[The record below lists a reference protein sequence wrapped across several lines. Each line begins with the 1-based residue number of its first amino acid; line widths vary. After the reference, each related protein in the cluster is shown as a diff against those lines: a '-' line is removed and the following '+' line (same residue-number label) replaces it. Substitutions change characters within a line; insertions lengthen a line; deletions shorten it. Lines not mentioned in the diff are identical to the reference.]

1 MFSEGLPR
9 GLRIFRGRFMAEVC
23 MMKQV
28 RFHLNF
34 RYEDS
39 VVSRRVPPPPPS
51 VFACYQRNVFFSGDN
66 VYSICSRLIKSAEI
80 NWVRL

>member
-1 MFSEGLPR
+1 MFSEGLPG
-9 GLRIFRGRFMAEVC
+9 GLGIFRGRFMGEVC

-39 VVSRRVPPPPPS
+39 VVSRS
-51 VFACYQRNVFFSGDN
+51 MELVFPLSADCFLATVFIRFVNASSRFIKPCRNQLAPG
-66 VYSICSRLIKSAEI
+66 RL
-80 NWVRL
+80 

>member
-1 MFSEGLPR
+1 
-9 GLRIFRGRFMAEVC
+9 MAEVC

-39 VVSRRVPPPPPS
+39 VVSRRPPAS
-51 VFACYQRNVFFSGDN
+51 VFACYQRILFFATVFIRF
-66 VYSICSRLIKSAEI
+66 C
-80 NWVRL
+80 